1 MGTANE
7 LTVKPEHINVL
18 PYKLEK
24 LNSGHQQPSFGV
36 ISLQTLGT
44 FSFWF
49 FLGEFIVSI
58 PGVSV
63 I

>member
-7 LTVKPEHINVL
+7 LTLKTE
-18 PYKLEK
+18 LEK

-36 ISLQTLGT
+36 IFLQTLGT

-49 FLGEFIVSI
+49 FLEEFIVRI

>member
-7 LTVKPEHINVL
+7 LTLKTEHINIL

-24 LNSGHQQPSFGV
+24 LNSGHQQPIFGV

-49 FLGEFIVSI
+49 FIEEFIVRI